1 MWPVIPV
8 RELTKIIQVFKRIG
22 SKLFRDKQDPE
33 IVTKESK
40 MNQSNGKINKEL
52 QVKIKTYT

>member
-22 SKLFRDKQDPE
+22 SKLVRDRQDPE

>member
-40 MNQSNGKINKEL
+40 MNQSNGKINKEP